1 MTKFAFA
8 LMMTA
13 FVSTASM
20 AQVSPGPQGLP
31 GPVAS
36 IQTIEGLATVNEGS
50 TLISAFKGER
60 ILNGARIVTSANGS
74 TVITMDNRCV
84 ISLSPNQAVT
94 INTSLDCRT
103 LVAGVQTT
111 VVATSSPGAS
121 GLVGSNPVGLAALV
135 GGLIGVG
142 LNMREPGRASGS

>member
-13 FVSTASM
+13 FVGTGSM
-20 AQVSPGPQGLP
+20 AQGLP

-36 IQTIEGLATVNEGS
+36 VQTVDGLVTVSQGNS
-50 TLISAFKGER
+50 LINAFKGER

-94 INTSLDCRT
+94 INTSLGCRD
-103 LVAGVQTT
+103 LVASIQPT
-111 VVATSSPGAS
+111 VVAASDPGAS
-121 GLVGSNPVGLAALV
+121 GFVGSNPVGLGALF
-135 GGLIGVG
+135 GGLIGAG